1 MFQTNN
7 IRETRMK
14 GFDKQFK
21 NFLFALKDMFITIWL
36 IDQRVYRQMEK
47 KKKLLHFQLYGTS
60 V

>member
-1 MFQTNN
+1 
-7 IRETRMK
+7 MK

-47 KKKLLHFQLYGTS
+47 KKTIAFSTVWYFSLKGFHG
-60 V
+60 VERN

>member
-1 MFQTNN
+1 
-7 IRETRMK
+7 MK

-47 KKKLLHFQLYGTS
+47 KKLLHFQLYGTS